1 MTLLKGH
8 IKNIFFVSILF
19 FFLPLKGIQGNN
31 TALVDSSRITVRT
44 PPVEK
49 QAELFSDDDFQ
60 YDKKGT
66 PPSNWWERFRQ
77 WVGDLLDEAFSTK
90 TGSAVILILKWI
102 LIAAALGLIIWLI
115 LKNDVRALF
124 YRGSKS
130 SDIDFVEMTED
141 INKIDFDK
149 LIEEEIIN
157 KNFRRA
163 VRLHFLKSLKILS
176 DNELIVWKPDKTNY
190 DFYTELKEP
199 VQTDFRRIS
208 ILYDYIWYGNFPIDE
223 NEFDNAKSKFSK
235 FHEMIFKN

>member
-1 MTLLKGH
+1 MIKH
-8 IKNIFFVSILF
+8 IFSFFLFLF
-19 FFLPLKGIQGNN
+19 FLTSP
-31 TALVDSSRITVRT
+31 DSRASAVLADTSVITVRT
-44 PPVEK
+44 PPAEK
-49 QAELFSDDDFQ
+49 QAELFSDDDFR

-66 PPSNWWERFRQ
+66 PPSSWWDRFWQ

-90 TGSAVILILKWI
+90 TGNAVILALKWI
-102 LIAAALGLIIWLI
+102 LIAAALGLVIWLI

-141 INKIDFDK
+141 INKINFDK
-149 LIEEEIIN
+149 MIEEEILK

-163 VRLHFLKSLKILS
+163 VRLYFLKSLKLLS

-208 ILYDYIWYGNFPIDE
+208 ILYDYVWYGSFPIDE
-223 NEFDNAKSKFSK
+223 NEFQNAKSKFSE